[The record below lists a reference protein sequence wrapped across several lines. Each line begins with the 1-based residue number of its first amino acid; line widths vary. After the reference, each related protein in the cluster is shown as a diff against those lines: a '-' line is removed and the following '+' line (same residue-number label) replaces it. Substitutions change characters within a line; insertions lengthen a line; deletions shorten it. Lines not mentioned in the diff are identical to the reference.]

1 MVTYRIYPLAA
12 GKIGELNLAASPMPE
27 ILNNIICPAL
37 VFYLGGGPRK
47 ILVDTGVIIPGMPE
61 HFNSLAPLEARS
73 ECLIKALMEI
83 GLSPKDIDIVV
94 LTRINQAANIDLFP
108 QARIIIQKKEWEH
121 ALNSMQFRPF
131 VKKLENS
138 RLYLADDGY
147 QVSEGVR
154 LISVPGYSEGQQ
166 AVVVDTTA
174 GPYVLAG
181 GLTHAL
187 AYIDQTAYITDIFGR
202 RIACTTASDLDF
214 KQAIIYTDLEAWNN
228 IITHIFKKVS
238 GCQRIISSYD
248 PDLTE
253 KVLP

>member
-1 MVTYRIYPLAA
+1 
-12 GKIGELNLAASPMPE
+12 
-27 ILNNIICPAL
+27 
-37 VFYLGGGPRK
+37 
-47 ILVDTGVIIPGMPE
+47 
-61 HFNSLAPLEARS
+61 
-73 ECLIKALMEI
+73 MEI

-253 KVLP
+253 KVLPERSALKSKAIKTRSLGRGFFAWRDDYNRCYLKAKSCPDLKFKVAKSS